1 MHLVGM
7 AFFLFSSPL
16 LSSPLFANIHLS
28 DLREGV
34 TDESLCALA
43 SAGCGENL
51 TELALLFEGFVLVC
65 RLLLCGSRKRSGS
78 GSIVCVCL

>member
-1 MHLVGM
+1 MCAAVTAAL
-7 AFFLFSSPL
+7 SPL
-16 LSSPLFANIHLS
+16 LSSPLLFCKRAALG
-28 DLREGV
+28 EGV
-34 TDESLCALA
+34 TDEGLRALA